1 MLGAAT
7 AVLPLP
13 AQTSNEG
20 DAAVAYSHND
30 PSLKTGDDGLTV
42 WTLQDMARA
51 NRFDEL
57 DNMFHNGLNMDALP
71 VGYSAGA
78 GLPWPDI
85 GSKIISQML
94 NLLTIEGKYLK
105 VDSRQLVSDA
115 TDYFIRKCWRGK
127 IFFPSNNKR
136 VSKGKNRIKESLLVP
151 SSPIVPQAKFDTM
164 LLDSH
169 PLAKGATSNVVVLS
183 YTDPQ
188 TRPYWAEL
196 VATTI
201 QGYDIQVA
209 VKGKYGPLYV
219 GKTWFGKYDQQGE
232 FIASDPDKSVAFYFL
247 DFNEGALREQREK
260 HWDGTK
266 EETLDPLP
274 HVDN

>member
-1 MLGAAT
+1 MTYDHSDPNLRTG
-7 AVLPLP
+7 
-13 AQTSNEG
+13 EG
-20 DAAVAYSHND
+20 
-30 PSLKTGDDGLTV
+30 GLTI

-51 NRFDEL
+51 NRFEEL
-57 DNMFHNGLNMDALP
+57 DNMFNNGLNMDALP

-85 GSKIISQML
+85 GNKIISQML

-151 SSPIVPQAKFDTM
+151 NSPIVPQAKFDTM

-169 PLAKGATSNVVVLS
+169 PLAKHATSNVVVLS

-188 TRPYWAEL
+188 TKPYWAEL

-209 VKGKYGPLYV
+209 VKGKYGPIYI
-219 GKTWFGKYDQQGE
+219 GKTWFGKYDKQGE

-247 DFNEGALREQREK
+247 DFNEGALREQLER

-274 HVDN
+274 NVDN